1 MLNKIHI
8 LTKNV
13 EITIDIN
20 IARKMLRVAGISSVN
35 TMTDEEIFEKALKM
49 NEEYGVTSVIR
60 EP

>member
-1 MLNKIHI
+1 M
-8 LTKNV
+8 TKNV

-20 IARKMLRVAGISSVN
+20 IARKMLRVAGVLSVN